1 MTCAIIGFIIS
12 YLFVILAIGD
22 STDINGKPRFTLTE
36 KLQASFLIF
45 LFAGYWIILLVKYL
59 ISLI

>member
-12 YLFVILAIGD
+12 FLFVKLGAGN
-22 STDINGKPRFTLTE
+22 SVDITYRPAFTLTE

-45 LFAGYWIILLVKYL
+45 LFAGYWIVLLAKYL

>member
-12 YLFVILAIGD
+12 YIFVSIVVKD
-22 STDINGKPRFTLTE
+22 SVDLRGNPEFTLTE

-45 LFAGYWIILLVKYL
+45 LFAGYWTVLLAKCL

>member
-45 LFAGYWIILLVKYL
+45 LFAGY
-59 ISLI
+59 

>member
-12 YLFVILAIGD
+12 YLFVILIVGD
-22 STDINGKPRFTLTE
+22 SVDIIGEPAFTLTD

-45 LFAGYWIILLVKYL
+45 LFVGYWIVLLVKYL

>member
-12 YLFVILAIGD
+12 YLLVILTVGN
-22 STDINGKPRFTLTE
+22 SVDITGEPEFTIIE

-45 LFAGYWIILLVKYL
+45 LFGGYWIVLLVEYL
-59 ISLI
+59 LF